1 MDSTERPTDGGQ
13 VPRDRMS
20 ALPSTESNISNPGV
34 GHWNAAPAARPAPRP
49 MSVAAQRV
57 VLGLVVFSFVFL
69 AFAGGMLFQRFV
81 IGEDAEASTGGA
93 PETFDTAW
101 NLVQTRYVDTDA
113 IDEDAML
120 EAAIDGMLQTLK
132 DEGHTRYLTAEESR
146 SESESLQGEYVGVGI
161 QVNERDDQIVVVAP
175 IDQSPAKEAGVLAG
189 DVLIAVDGV
198 DVTGQSIDEVIQ
210 KVRGEAGSQ
219 VTLRFLRD
227 GEDSPLTFTLT
238 RRKIDVSSV
247 AWTMLDGDI
256 ADIRLTQFTAGAGDD
271 LAIALEEAKAAG
283 AKGIILDLR
292 NNPGGYINEAIQ
304 IGSMFVPEGET
315 IFITQVRDGSQ
326 EPHLATPQPHHVGD
340 LPLVVLINRGF
351 SVVFGDRV
359 RCSEVEQPKCD
370 PSSAKQPSG
379 LEPFLATSGWV
390 MDQACCSALS
400 CGSRQRETSLRIRGF
415 ALTLSWVCPMDS
427 SPSRQSTTLT
437 IASKKSTTI
446 NSSGRP
452 RHRERAGRR
461 SAPDRRGCHR
471 HERSS
476 SVDALCDGA
485 ACDAV
490 VPRA

>member
-1 MDSTERPTDGGQ
+1 
-13 VPRDRMS
+13 
-20 ALPSTESNISNPGV
+20 
-34 GHWNAAPAARPAPRP
+34 

-81 IGEDAEASTGGA
+81 VGEDVEASTSGA

-101 NLVQTRYVDTDA
+101 NLVQTRYVDQDA

-175 IDQSPAKEAGVLAG
+175 IDQSPAKEAGILAG
-189 DVLIAVDGV
+189 DVLLSVDGV
-198 DVTGQSIDEVIQ
+198 DVTGQSIDEVIE

-247 AWTMLDGDI
+247 AWTMLDGNI
-256 ADIRLTQFTAGAGDD
+256 ADIRLTQFTAGSGDD
-271 LAIALEEAKAAG
+271 VATALEEAKAAG
-283 AKGIILDLR
+283 AEGVILDLR
-292 NNPGGYINEAIQ
+292 NNPGGYINEAIK

-326 EPHLATPQPHHVGD
+326 EPHLATAQPQHIGD
-340 LPLVVLINRGF
+340 LPLVVLINEGSASSSEIVSGAVKSNNPNA
-351 SVVFGDRV
+351 SVIGETTFGTGTVLSNFGLGDGSSLLLGTELWLTPEGDLIKNQGIRPDV
-359 RCSEVEQPKCD
+359 VVGLPEGQFAFTPIDNADNTLEEIDDYQLEWAIHVIESGQAGD
-370 PSSAKQPSG
+370 PSPTKG
-379 LEPFLATSGWV
+379 LPPT
-390 MDQACCSALS
+390 
-400 CGSRQRETSLRIRGF
+400 
-415 ALTLSWVCPMDS
+415 
-427 SPSRQSTTLT
+427 
-437 IASKKSTTI
+437 
-446 NSSGRP
+446 
-452 RHRERAGRR
+452 RAQ
-461 SAPDRRGCHR
+461 
-471 HERSS
+471 
-476 SVDALCDGA
+476 
-485 ACDAV
+485 
-490 VPRA
+490 

>member
-13 VPRDRMS
+13 VPRERMS
-20 ALPSTESNISNPGV
+20 ALPSTESNVSNSGG
-34 GHWNAAPAARPAPRP
+34 GHWNAAPVARPAPQP

-238 RRKIDVSSV
+238 RRRIDVSSV

-271 LAIALEEAKAAG
+271 IATALEEAKAAG
-283 AKGIILDLR
+283 AKGIVLDLR

-315 IFITQVRDGSQ
+315 IFITQVRDGGQ
-326 EPHLATPQPHHVGD
+326 EPHLATPQPQHVGD
-340 LPLVVLINRGF
+340 LPLVVLINEG
-351 SVVFGDRV
+351 
-359 RCSEVEQPKCD
+359 
-370 PSSAKQPSG
+370 SA
-379 LEPFLATSGWV
+379 
-390 MDQACCSALS
+390 
-400 CGSRQRETSLRIRGF
+400 
-415 ALTLSWVCPMDS
+415 
-427 SPSRQSTTLT
+427 
-437 IASKKSTTI
+437 
-446 NSSGRP
+446 
-452 RHRERAGRR
+452 
-461 SAPDRRGCHR
+461 
-471 HERSS
+471 SS
-476 SVDALCDGA
+476 SEIVSGAVKSNNPNASVIGETTFGTGTVLSNFGLGDGSSLLLGTELWLTPEGNLIKNQGIRPDVVVGMPDGQFA
-485 ACDAV
+485 FTPIDNADNSLEEIEDYQLEWAV
-490 VPRA
+490 HIIKSGQAGDPYPTKGLPPTRAQ